1 MAEDNLPFTDLEAH
15 IVSEVHQ
22 WLGEQGTEF
31 SLSGLFGTFVSSI
44 KERLGAPKVPRM
56 FPTNN
61 CETAIR
67 AFILARLEAVDKE
80 AGATLVA
87 LLADLDAELMEQMD
101 RRWANEDS
109 YDILRDRMIS
119 LDLPHAA
126 TTVLSA
132 DDQAKLD
139 RARRL
144 LAIGEPMAF
153 RLVEE
158 PEPEELPTSPKSLLR

>member
-67 AFILARLEAVDKE
+67 AFILARLEAVRLQVGE
-80 AGATLVA
+80 VVTAPAQRCAHCVV
-87 LLADLDAELMEQMD
+87 
-101 RRWANEDS
+101 RR
-109 YDILRDRMIS
+109 
-119 LDLPHAA
+119 
-126 TTVLSA
+126 
-132 DDQAKLD
+132 Q
-139 RARRL
+139 RL
-144 LAIGEPMAF
+144 CNDVPAPENV
-153 RLVEE
+153 VEVF
-158 PEPEELPTSPKSLLR
+158 